1 MTESHDPAM
10 TESSDATMTES
21 HDPAMTEAHDPAA
34 TESKDPEQIRD
45 EIEATRREM
54 GDTVEALA
62 YKADVKARMREKIG
76 STKESAVHKKDELLG
91 KAREASPDTVTS
103 GATQATQKAK
113 ENPLPVAAAGAFVG
127 GFLLGRLTK
136 RD

>member
-1 MTESHDPAM
+1 V
-10 TESSDATMTES
+10 
-21 HDPAMTEAHDPAA
+21 TEA
-34 TESKDPEQIRD
+34 KDPEQLRE
-45 EIEATRREM
+45 EIEETRREL

-62 YKADVKARMREKIG
+62 AKADVKTRMKDKVAA
-76 STKESAVHKKDELLG
+76 TKESAAQKKDDLLG
-91 KAREASPDTVTS
+91 KARETSPDSVTA
-103 GATQATQKAK
+103 GASQATQKAK

>member
-1 MTESHDPAM
+1 MGEDPGTAG
-10 TESSDATMTES
+10 A
-21 HDPAMTEAHDPAA
+21 PVTEA
-34 TESKDPEQIRD
+34 KDPDELRE

-62 YKADVKARMREKIG
+62 YKADVKARVRDKID
-76 STKESAVHKKDELLG
+76 STKESAAQKKDDLMG
-91 KAREASPDTVTS
+91 KARGASPDSVTS

-113 ENPLPVAAAGAFVG
+113 ENPLPVAAVGAFVG

-136 RD
+136 RT